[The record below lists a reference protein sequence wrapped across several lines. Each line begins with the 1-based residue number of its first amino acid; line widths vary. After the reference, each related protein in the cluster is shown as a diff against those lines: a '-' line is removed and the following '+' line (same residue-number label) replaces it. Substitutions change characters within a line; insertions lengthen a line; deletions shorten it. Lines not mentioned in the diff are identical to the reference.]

1 MSAFLIKLDQDSSKS
16 FPRFDSKNSFFLKL
30 FIDLN
35 FKVLYVWQ
43 QIQHDTVL
51 TRSKSFVLYTAF
63 SQNWLA
69 FAKLHKPLFTEY
81 GSVNFP
87 NTNPPT
93 DEDNNAY
100 CEVSVQ

>member
-1 MSAFLIKLDQDSSKS
+1 MCGNKC
-16 FPRFDSKNSFFLKL
+16 NSL
-30 FIDLN
+30 
-35 FKVLYVWQ
+35 Q
-43 QIQHDTVL
+43 
-51 TRSKSFVLYTAF
+51 SFVLYTAS

-69 FAKLHKPLFTEY
+69 FAKLHKPLFTEH

-100 CEVSVQ
+100 CEVSVKLSYEKKYSRIPPMNLFFISLIVCALYTKL

>member
-1 MSAFLIKLDQDSSKS
+1 MCGNKYNTILCLLEVSL
-16 FPRFDSKNSFFLKL
+16 
-30 FIDLN
+30 
-35 FKVLYVWQ
+35 
-43 QIQHDTVL
+43 
-51 TRSKSFVLYTAF
+51 LYTAF

-69 FAKLHKPLFTEY
+69 FAKLHKPLFTEH

>member
-1 MSAFLIKLDQDSSKS
+1 MCGNNCDSL
-16 FPRFDSKNSFFLKL
+16 P
-30 FIDLN
+30 
-35 FKVLYVWQ
+35 Y
-43 QIQHDTVL
+43 DTVL
-51 TRSKSFVLYTAF
+51 SRSKPFVLYTAS
-63 SQNWLA
+63 SQNWFA
-69 FAKLHKPLFTEY
+69 FAKLHKPLFTEH

>member
-1 MSAFLIKLDQDSSKS
+1 MV
-16 FPRFDSKNSFFLKL
+16 FFFKL
-30 FIDLN
+30 FIELN

-43 QIQHDTVL
+43 QIQYDTVL
-51 TRSKSFVLYTAF
+51 TRSKSFVLFTAS

-69 FAKLHKPLFTEY
+69 FAKLHKPLFTEH

>member
-1 MSAFLIKLDQDSSKS
+1 MCGNHC
-16 FPRFDSKNSFFLKL
+16 NSLQY
-30 FIDLN
+30 N
-35 FKVLYVWQ
+35 
-43 QIQHDTVL
+43 TVL
-51 TRSKSFVLYTAF
+51 TRSKSFVLHTAS

-69 FAKLHKPLFTEY
+69 FANLHKPLFTEH

-100 CEVSVQ
+100 CEVSVR